1 MESTVYLERIM
12 KNKILLS
19 LAIFFLSFC
28 FIVLFKGL
36 NNSNIYVPESI
47 SEKPI
52 INFNSKDLF
61 TDKEILSEHIF
72 VDSEFYI
79 LNIWASWCLPC
90 RNEHPYL
97 MDFSKNSSIKLIG
110 LNYKDKPNSAKSF
123 IDKFGNPYSVNI
135 VDTNGTISI
144 KLGAYGVPETFLI
157 NKEKKIVK
165 KIVGPLNKKLVNE
178 IKLIIK

>member
-1 MESTVYLERIM
+1 M
-12 KNKILLS
+12 KNKFSQIII
-19 LAIFFLSFC
+19 IFFLSFC

>member
-12 KNKILLS
+12 KNKILFS

-28 FIVLFKGL
+28 FIVLFKSL
-36 NNSNIYVPESI
+36 NNSNIYVPKST

-61 TDKEILSEHIF
+61 SDKKISSEHIF

-123 IDKFGNPYSVNI
+123 IDKFGDPYSVNI

-157 NKEKKIVK
+157 NKEKKIIK